1 MSNELV
7 SLREAR
13 ERTIARL
20 SDLFASDDL
29 DVDEFDR
36 RLTIAHRAGSLAEIE
51 ALVADFPLAAA
62 SPGTALATATPSVQV
77 VPAASARAAQ
87 SIVAIF
93 GGAVRRGQWTAPRHL
108 RIVTVCGGAQIDFR
122 EARLPAGV
130 TTVSIFA
137 LMGGVEIIVPPG
149 LSVEVHGAAIMG
161 GFDHLERSPPSPD
174 PDRPTL
180 RIEGFA
186 MMGGVH
192 VATRLPGEDERDARR
207 RQRRERRALKAAAKG
222 GQPALPSADR

>member
-20 SDLFASDDL
+20 SDLFASDEL

-36 RLTIAHRAGSLAEIE
+36 RLTVAHRAGSLAEIE
-51 ALVADFPLAAA
+51 ALVADFPTVAAT
-62 SPGTALATATPSVQV
+62 TAVARAAPAVQV
-77 VPAASARAAQ
+77 VPAASTRARQ

-93 GGAVRRGQWTAPRHL
+93 GGAVRRGQWTAPRNL

-122 EARLPAGV
+122 EARLPTGV

-137 LMGGVEIIVPPG
+137 VMGGVEIIVPPG
-149 LSVEVHGAAIMG
+149 LSVEVDGAAVMG

-180 RIEGFA
+180 RIQGFA

-207 RQRRERRALKAAAKG
+207 RQRRERRALRAAARD
-222 GQPALPSADR
+222 GQRALPSADRH